1 MIPVVQIQEV
11 VVTSLKDVRDE
22 YVGIACDLII
32 RKAARLAKTRLDD
45 DLDSAGDTIR
55 ANRIMNKIY
64 GTWDYNVYEK
74 EELVRRASSNLRSIG
89 NGNYIH
95 IDTEDN
101 KILNEEIKSI
111 MDMYMME
118 SIEEVMGGILSE

>member
-1 MIPVVQIQEV
+1 M
-11 VVTSLKDVRDE
+11 TSLKDVRDE
-22 YVGIACDLII
+22 YVGVACDLII